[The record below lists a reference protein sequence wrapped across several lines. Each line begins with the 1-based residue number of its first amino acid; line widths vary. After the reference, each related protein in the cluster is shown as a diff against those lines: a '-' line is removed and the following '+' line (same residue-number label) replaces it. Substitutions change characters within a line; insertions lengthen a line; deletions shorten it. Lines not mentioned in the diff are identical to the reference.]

1 MAKFI
6 SIDEQLK
13 KAKNFLSKGDV
24 IEAENC
30 FQSIL
35 NKYPKNIRALEGLK
49 TIRQSSSHAEVNFN
63 QYVKKLIVGLYIF
76 LLTTSLMAIAR
87 DHILKV
93 TNQIRNAFTVNQN

>member
-35 NKYPKNIRALEGLK
+35 NKYPKNIRAVEGLK
-49 TIRQSSSHAEVNFN
+49 TIRKNSSPAGVNFK
-63 QYVKKLIVGLYIF
+63 QCVK
-76 LLTTSLMAIAR
+76 
-87 DHILKV
+87 
-93 TNQIRNAFTVNQN
+93 

>member
-13 KAKNFLSKGDV
+13 KAKNFLAKGNI

-49 TIRQSSSHAEVNFN
+49 KLDKTHHL
-63 QYVKKLIVGLYIF
+63 VK
-76 LLTTSLMAIAR
+76 
-87 DHILKV
+87 
-93 TNQIRNAFTVNQN
+93 

>member
-13 KAKNFLSKGDV
+13 KAKNFLSKGNV

-49 TIRQSSSHAEVNFN
+49 TIRQNSSPAEINFN
-63 QYVKKLIVGLYIF
+63 QCVKKLIEYWV
-76 LLTTSLMAIAR
+76 
-87 DHILKV
+87 HIEHNK
-93 TNQIRNAFTVNQN
+93 TPH

>member
-30 FQSIL
+30 FQNIL
-35 NKYPKNIRALEGLK
+35 NKYPKNIRALEGLEK
-49 TIRQSSSHAEVNFN
+49 IRQSSSP
-63 QYVKKLIVGLYIF
+63 VKQILINV
-76 LLTTSLMAIAR
+76 
-87 DHILKV
+87 
-93 TNQIRNAFTVNQN
+93 

>member
-13 KAKNFLSKGDV
+13 KAKNFLSKGNF

-35 NKYPKNIRALEGLK
+35 NKYPKNR
-49 TIRQSSSHAEVNFN
+49 SP
-63 QYVKKLIVGLYIF
+63 
-76 LLTTSLMAIAR
+76 AIE
-87 DHILKV
+87 
-93 TNQIRNAFTVNQN
+93 

>member
-13 KAKNFLSKGDV
+13 KAKNFLSKRDV

-35 NKYPKNIRALEGLK
+35 NNTQKISELSKG
-49 TIRQSSSHAEVNFN
+49 
-63 QYVKKLIVGLYIF
+63 
-76 LLTTSLMAIAR
+76 
-87 DHILKV
+87 
-93 TNQIRNAFTVNQN
+93 